1 TLAGGRAVTSYA
13 FTFNAQDEGAAG
25 CVLHPLNAVQVV
37 APGSVSLARDLFQ
50 PSGVVCSLSAFNRA
64 AASSGFLNVSRDGDG
79 IVRRVPML
87 MKYRGDL
94 YPSLA
99 LAAVQ
104 QIRGA
109 QSVTMSATN
118 DHLTLTLAGETIPL
132 DEHGRLLLRFRGA
145 GRTIR

>member
-1 TLAGGRAVTSYA
+1 M
-13 FTFNAQDEGAAG
+13 
-25 CVLHPLNAVQVV
+25 VV
-37 APGSVSLARDLFQ
+37 APGSVSLARHLFQ

-87 MKYRGDL
+87 MKYRGEL

-132 DEHGRLLLRFRGA
+132 DEHGRLLLRYRGA
-145 GRTIR
+145 RRTIRYVGASDVLEGQLPAGTFADQIVFVGGTALG